1 MLPAKSPKLMSVP
14 LEAHGQVLILTPYPF
29 THVEVPPVFR
39 LPSGSPYAACLAWSR
54 ATIQSCM
61 NCIGDRK
68 PSVE

>member
-39 LPSGSPYAACLAWSR
+39 LPSGSPYAACSARS
-54 ATIQSCM
+54 
-61 NCIGDRK
+61 
-68 PSVE
+68 